1 MSSISSIP
9 SVKCCKVCPN
19 PNQETLKSCSRCKN
33 AWYCSRQCQ
42 ESDWKKGGHKLL
54 CGQVTPGTGQAA
66 FQTQQVAEKAFG
78 SKKPVSWQDVKLS
91 QDTIDDVVKGFVEP
105 MVQQIV
111 KQLPSNVKPM
121 FPKEVIRER
130 FIQRVLEIAGD
141 LVAGATVKGGE
152 RHSKVDDFMR
162 PFVYQTIDEWIAG
175 SDLEKH
181 CVPELTKLLINAK
194 KNVIF
199 RLQSEALFNAE
210 AEKLKSFMHK
220 HPSHSYA
227 SRYFQSTLLPIL
239 AQERRQIAQANQD
252 THARE
257 FGQWRTEAGI
267 LYSSFMTPLD
277 IEHAAY
283 NDYIAELFNKAQKAE
298 RKGVTLEGIHHQA
311 WSPEQLREQNFLGPL
326 KELWAK
332 EEREVSTGKQ
342 TSDRESY
349 EDLALGH
356 PPELGTKEARAQLLD
371 YMKLFPRTHEK
382 LNTRFM
388 LQQIAVNQ
396 QFRFEGPAKIDAFIM
411 KQAGRPDTYPDL
423 GPKQSQRH
431 LARLELE
438 DPSNKSIFWM
448 TVPEQRNE
456 LPVVYLQHSN
466 ICESK
471 EIMDTLVDPLFLEI
485 VTLDQT
491 ATPDFINTL
500 KERVGRFVYGFA
512 QASPYVRGSAAIA
525 EWCEAICYK
534 FHGLEYTRLPKA
546 DCEALTLSETDFL
559 ERYMGSVNVF
569 SKGSQGAAAAD

>member
-19 PNQETLKSCSRCKN
+19 PNQETLKSCSRCKS

-42 ESDWKKGGHKLL
+42 ESDWKKGGHKFL
-54 CGQVTPGTGQAA
+54 CGQVTPGSGQAA
-66 FQTQQVAEKAFG
+66 SQTQQVAEKAFG
-78 SKKPVSWQDVKLS
+78 LKKTESWQDVKLS
-91 QDTIDDVVKGFVEP
+91 QDTIDDVVKGFVER

-111 KQLPSNVKPM
+111 KKLPSDAKPM
-121 FPKEVIRER
+121 FPEEVIRGR

-141 LVAGATVKGGE
+141 LVPGATVKGGE
-152 RHSKVDDFMR
+152 RHSKVS
-162 PFVYQTIDEWIAG
+162 PYVYEMIDTWIAG

-181 CVPELTKLLINAK
+181 CVPEITKLLINAK

-277 IEHAAY
+277 IEHAPY
-283 NDYIAELFNKAQKAE
+283 NEYIAQLFNKAQQAE
-298 RKGVTLEGIHHQA
+298 RQGGTLKGVHHQA

-342 TSDRESY
+342 TSDRKRY
-349 EDLALGH
+349 EDLVLGQR
-356 PPELGTKEARAQLLD
+356 PELGTKEARAQLFD
-371 YMKLFPRTHEK
+371 YMKLFPRTHEQ

-411 KQAGRPDTYPDL
+411 KQTGSPDTYPDL
-423 GPKQSQRH
+423 GPKKSQRH

-448 TVPEQRNE
+448 TVPQQRNE

-466 ICESK
+466 ICDSK
-471 EIMDTLVDPLFLEI
+471 EIMDTVVNPLFLEI
-485 VTLDQT
+485 VRLDQT
-491 ATPDFINTL
+491 ETPDFINTL
-500 KERVGRFVYGFA
+500 KARVGRFVYSFA

-559 ERYMGSVNVF
+559 ERYMGSVKVF
-569 SKGSQGAAAAD
+569 FQG

>member
-19 PNQETLKSCSRCKN
+19 PNKETLKSCSRCKS

-42 ESDWKKGGHKLL
+42 ESDWKRGGHKLL
-54 CGQVTPGTGQAA
+54 CGQVTPGSGQAA

-78 SKKPVSWQDVKLS
+78 LKKTVSWQDVKLS

-105 MVQQIV
+105 LVQQIV
-111 KQLPSNVKPM
+111 KQLPSEVKPM
-121 FPKEVIRER
+121 FPEEVIRGR
-130 FIQRVLEIAGD
+130 FIQRVLDIAGN
-141 LVAGATVKGGE
+141 LVPGATVKGGE
-152 RHSKVDDFMR
+152 RHSKVADLMR
-162 PFVYQTIDEWIAG
+162 PFVYKTIDEWIAG
-175 SDLEKH
+175 SDLEKQ
-181 CVPELTKLLINAK
+181 CVPELTKLLIKAK
-194 KNVIF
+194 KSVIF
-199 RLQSEALFNAE
+199 RLQSEELFNAE
-210 AEKLKSFMHK
+210 AEKLKSFIHQ
-220 HPSHSYA
+220 HPSISSA
-227 SRYFQSTLLPIL
+227 NRYFQSTLLPIL

-252 THARE
+252 THALE
-257 FGQWRTEAGI
+257 FGQWRTKAGG
-267 LYSSFMTPLD
+267 LYATFMTPLD

-283 NDYIAELFNKAQKAE
+283 NDYIAELFNKAQQAE
-298 RKGVTLEGIHHQA
+298 RKGGTLKGVHHQA
-311 WSPEQLREQNFLGPL
+311 WSPEQLRDQNFLGPL
-326 KELWAK
+326 KELWAQ
-332 EEREVSTGKQ
+332 EERAVSTGKQ
-342 TSDRESY
+342 TLDRKRY
-349 EDLALGH
+349 ENVALGQ

-371 YMKLFPRTHEK
+371 DMKLFPRTHEK
-382 LNTRFM
+382 LNTRVM
-388 LQQIAVNQ
+388 LEQIAVNQ
-396 QFRFEGPAKIDAFIM
+396 KSRFEGPAKSNAFIM
-411 KQAGRPDTYPDL
+411 KQTGRPDTYPDL

-471 EIMDTLVDPLFLEI
+471 EIMDTVVDPLFLAI

-491 ATPDFINTL
+491 ETPDFINTL

-559 ERYMGSVNVF
+559 ERYMRSVKVF
-569 SKGSQGAAAAD
+569 SKDSRGAAAAD

>member
-19 PNQETLKSCSRCKN
+19 PNQETLKSCSRCKS

-42 ESDWKKGGHKLL
+42 QSDWKKGGHKFL
-54 CGQVTPGTGQAA
+54 CGQVTPGSGQAA

-78 SKKPVSWQDVKLS
+78 LKKTESWQDVKLS
-91 QDTIDDVVKGFVEP
+91 QDTIDDVVKGFVER

-111 KQLPSNVKPM
+111 KQLPSEAKPM
-121 FPKEVIRER
+121 FPEEVIRGR

-141 LVAGATVKGGE
+141 LVPGATVKGGE
-152 RHSKVDDFMR
+152 RHSKVS
-162 PFVYQTIDEWIAG
+162 PYVYEMIDTWIAG

-181 CVPELTKLLINAK
+181 CVPEITKLLINAK

-199 RLQSEALFNAE
+199 CLQSEELFNSE
-210 AEKLKSFMHK
+210 AEKLKSFMHT
-220 HPSHSYA
+220 HPSTSSA
-227 SRYFQSTLLPIL
+227 NRYFQSTLLPIL

-277 IEHAAY
+277 IEHAPY
-283 NDYIAELFNKAQKAE
+283 NEYIAQLFNKAQQAE
-298 RKGVTLEGIHHQA
+298 RKGGTLKGVHHQA
-311 WSPEQLREQNFLGPL
+311 WSPEQLRGQNFLGPL

-332 EEREVSTGKQ
+332 EERELSTGKQ
-342 TSDRESY
+342 TSDRKRY
-349 EDLALGH
+349 EDLVLGQR
-356 PPELGTKEARAQLLD
+356 PELGTKEARAQLFD
-371 YMKLFPRTHEK
+371 YMKLFPRTHEQ

-411 KQAGRPDTYPDL
+411 KQTGSPDTYPDL
-423 GPKQSQRH
+423 GPKKSQRH

-456 LPVVYLQHSN
+456 WPVVYLQHSN
-466 ICESK
+466 ICDSK
-471 EIMDTLVDPLFLEI
+471 EIMDTVVDPLFLEI
-485 VTLDQT
+485 VRLDQT
-491 ATPDFINTL
+491 ETPDFINTL
-500 KERVGRFVYGFA
+500 KARVGRFVYSFA

-559 ERYMGSVNVF
+559 ERYMGSVKVF
-569 SKGSQGAAAAD
+569 FQG